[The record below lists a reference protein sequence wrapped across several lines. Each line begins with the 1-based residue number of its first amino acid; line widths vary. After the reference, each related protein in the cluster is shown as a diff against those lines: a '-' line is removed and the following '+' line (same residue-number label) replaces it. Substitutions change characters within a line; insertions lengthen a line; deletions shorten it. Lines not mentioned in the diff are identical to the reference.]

1 MNLKFNLTMRYI
13 IIIAI
18 LFISNLNTA
27 QCLSGDCING
37 HGSITFLWGDKYVGG
52 FKDGIYHGQGTYTF
66 SNGDKYMGSFA
77 SGLRNG
83 QGIYISTS
91 GEKLMGSWVNNQF
104 QGDVRESSFD
114 CISGEASLV
123 NLI

>member
-18 LFISNLNTA
+18 LLISNLNTA

-52 FKDGIYHGQGTYTF
+52 FKDGYFNGFGKLNGKEVTYF
-66 SNGDKYMGSFA
+66 NG
-77 SGLRNG
+77 
-83 QGIYISTS
+83 
-91 GEKLMGSWVNNQF
+91 KLVNN
-104 QGDVRESSFD
+104 
-114 CISGEASLV
+114 
-123 NLI
+123 